1 MGAVMANEKPL
12 SSSQFEVLRLVNLG
26 LSNQEIALRLRISVA
41 MTKWHLHEIL
51 KKLAV
56 RNRTAAAAKARSL
69 GLL

>member
-1 MGAVMANEKPL
+1 MGAVMADEKPL
-12 SSSQFEVLRLVNLG
+12 SRSQFEVLRLVNLG
-26 LSNQEIALRLRISVA
+26 LSNQEIARTLRISVSA
-41 MTKWHLHEIL
+41 TKWHLHEVL